1 MAAHGHRFFAA
12 GYDRM
17 TSPAEREF
25 LGPRRERLLG
35 GLTGEVLDVGA
46 GTGANLPYLRR
57 ASRVAAAEPD
67 PAMRRRLVA
76 KTAAAEVPVDVDD
89 SPAEALP
96 YADASFDAV
105 VFTVVLCT
113 VTDPDRALAEARRVR
128 RSGGRLIVL
137 EHVRGD
143 GRLARWQDR
152 ITPLWTRLAAGCHPG
167 RDTRTAV
174 ERAGFS
180 FVEVE
185 EFQPMPHWMPVS
197 PWLHGVAEM
206 AP

>member
-1 MAAHGHRFFAA
+1 MLAMRGVNVVCPLPDETSEGTLLKRDDREVEVSGSFVSKQNAADH
-12 GYDRM
+12 
-17 TSPAEREF
+17 PAFRET
-25 LGPRRERLLG
+25 PSRA
-35 GLTGEVLDVGA
+35 DV
-46 GTGANLPYLRR
+46 LPYLRQ
-57 ASRVAAAEPD
+57 ASRVVAAEPD

-96 YADASFDAV
+96 YAD
-105 VFTVVLCT
+105 
-113 VTDPDRALAEARRVR
+113 RALAEARRVL
-128 RSGGRLIVL
+128 RSGGRLIAL

-167 RDTRTAV
+167 RATRTAV
-174 ERAGFS
+174 ERAGFT

-185 EFQPMPHWMPVS
+185 EFQPMPRWMPVS
-197 PWLHGVAEM
+197 PWLHGVAET